1 MSNIPKILKRMVLPV
16 AFVTIS
22 SYLPVVNANTIRI
35 VGPANEDSSY
45 ATLNRDTA
53 TSQLDVPTKQ
63 FSTSSAMARNYGP
76 TYENETLW
84 GIASRHLPNNDVS
97 IFKVIGAIYD
107 LNHDAFENNNIHS
120 LLPGSYL
127 KLPTMDQIQQQ
138 RISSVSRKLA
148 ADQLRAPYATT
159 LKKRRLADQQV
170 ADQSSMTVK
179 TPVKVIKL
187 SPKPQVATPK
197 TESTE
202 ALVNPEDTTSASAIN
217 SAALAIDGDNKTIIP
232 AKPAQPQV
240 DVADVKMNT
249 LVESNHALRLRLS
262 AMQQDM
268 ATLKDQVTESDGIRQ
283 QMVSFLEQQ
292 KQPEVVVEPTPE
304 TWLDRLTNNPWA
316 LAAAG
321 IIPGGLIAALLALLL
336 FRRKKE
342 DPEQPTLPAP
352 ISDGDNTV
360 AVVPPIDLMGT
371 DHDDDLD
378 DLVTKGHTNLL
389 DELLA
394 ADSTATAFN
403 LDDLPDFDEQAAFDH
418 FEDEM
423 SAQPAADAVHNTPL
437 SLDDLPEFDE
447 NSAFDDPQ
455 ALPLE
460 QMDERSD
467 IDEQIAIDN
476 VARQLQL
483 AAQAAEHRQ
492 PAATENDSANAE
504 SDCSPFDTARHLEY
518 AFDNIDVRTLPEFDE
533 NEALFASFEEQHE
546 LEQYAIECGF
556 KSQSASEN
564 VTSEV
569 DQSPEAK
576 QDRADSAG
584 LDMDALLFDG
594 SDSAVVT
601 PQRGLNNDERDQL
614 LAVTADSAIA
624 DNEDVLAEDDAAV
637 WQSMVAEPELERE
650 DWSKQPDL
658 AQEDIKATA
667 KLSNYIS
674 IDELLA
680 DDPNYHQEDPD
691 EKPLNLDVGLKEF
704 PDMFANIRQFD
715 VDSAGEYAGQLD
727 LAKAYL
733 EMNDIGGAVDLLQDI
748 VLKGEGDTKAE
759 ANALLDKFK
768 VKK

>member
-63 FSTSSAMARNYGP
+63 FSTSSAMAHNYGP

-170 ADQSSMTVK
+170 AEQSSMAVK
-179 TPVKVIKL
+179 TPVKVIKS
-187 SPKPQVATPK
+187 SPKPQVATPQ

-202 ALVNPEDTTSASAIN
+202 ALVKPEDTTSASAVN

-232 AKPAQPQV
+232 AKPAQSQV
-240 DVADVKMNT
+240 DVADVKMNA

-304 TWLDRLTNNPWA
+304 TWLNRLTNNPWA

-476 VARQLQL
+476 VTRQLQL